1 MKPYKAVGR
10 SRIRALSAADQ
21 QSLVEACNGEFKP
34 LVIGALATGAR
45 YSELARCKVKD
56 FHQKAKTLFIEVS
69 KSEKS
74 RHIRLTDDAVA
85 WFTEYLKGRGP
96 EEVLFPRTDVKR
108 ATRMGN
114 GWMNH
119 DQVPFMAAACKA
131 ASLTLLSFHEL
142 RHTYTSGLVN
152 AGMPLIYVA
161 AQVGHS
167 DMSHRQRIIQCIA
180 VLSFSHP
187 LLQAQVKTQHE
198 LHFGIYYRETLR
210 DLKTKFPED
219 SIKPFKSR
227 YQKGRKDFSLHGRSF
242 PGLVVLQLWSRRDWM
257 NDLAKKN
264 PKLKSYPVFK
274 SALAKANSA
283 PKDQDLEVWTMSWI
297 PSDYINLS
305 TLVDKYGPYNGKER
319 SDTYV
324 PVRTWNKGIAA
335 FLAESKRP
343 ESEWKVEKI
352 DYQYLPDP
360 KETLEDPVDEL
371 ISTLI
376 AKGEIPKLD

>member
-69 KSEKS
+69 KSGKS

-161 AQVGHS
+161 AQLGHS
-167 DMSHRQRIIQCIA
+167 DTRMVERYYGHLAPTALSEA
-180 VLSFSHP
+180 VQTFSP
-187 LLQAQVKTQHE
+187 KLGI
-198 LHFGIYYRETLR
+198 FGGAKVRR
-210 DLKTKFPED
+210 LKTK
-219 SIKPFKSR
+219 
-227 YQKGRKDFSLHGRSF
+227 G
-242 PGLVVLQLWSRRDWM
+242 
-257 NDLAKKN
+257 A
-264 PKLKSYPVFK
+264 
-274 SALAKANSA
+274 
-283 PKDQDLEVWTMSWI
+283 
-297 PSDYINLS
+297 
-305 TLVDKYGPYNGKER
+305 
-319 SDTYV
+319 
-324 PVRTWNKGIAA
+324 
-335 FLAESKRP
+335 
-343 ESEWKVEKI
+343 
-352 DYQYLPDP
+352 
-360 KETLEDPVDEL
+360 
-371 ISTLI
+371 
-376 AKGEIPKLD
+376 